1 MNADPYLRF
10 DLCEETGIGTLWLQ
24 GATGVNKIDHA
35 FGRALIDQVQALSDR
50 DDLVGII
57 VATAYR
63 DWCVGADLEFLY
75 GERDPAHLIEGV
87 LALTRSYRALET
99 LGVPVV
105 AALTGSA
112 LGGGYE
118 LALACHHR
126 IALDSGRVKLGLPEV
141 SLGVMPGAGG
151 TQRLPRMIGFQAA
164 LELIT
169 QGRVLPAP
177 AAHAKG
183 LVDALQPTPEAVF
196 EAARAW
202 ILEHPGHKAPWDRE
216 GFSWPAP
223 APDTPDAR
231 NLFMAGSAMLYKK
244 TAGAYPAAEAAMT
257 ATQEGARLAF
267 DRALELEARHFVKL
281 AVSDGAKD
289 MIRTFFFHK
298 TAADKLE
305 GMPRSDAPDFG
316 KVAVLGAGMMGAG
329 LAWIC
334 ARSGYEVV
342 LKDIAQPALDRGMA
356 HIGQQASKL
365 VRRKGQAEVDAILAR
380 ITPTMELDQLQGVDL
395 VIEAVF
401 EDIGLKHRVIREVE
415 PLLGPR
421 AVFAS
426 NTSALP
432 ITDLA
437 RASQAPER
445 FVGLHFFSP
454 VEVMPLLELIEGEH
468 TDQETVARCL
478 AFGRRIRKTPIV
490 VGDGFGFYTTRVFAA
505 YILEGAQLVAE
516 GHDPALI
523 EWAAR
528 SAGMAV
534 PPLQVFDEITL
545 VLGKHVVAGSK
556 PYLGDQLDIPGAA
569 LVARMVD
576 REGRGGRASGA
587 GFYDYAGGRRS
598 GLWPGLAALS
608 TEQPTETGIE
618 HLAFRLLAIQAAE
631 VARVYDEG
639 LLRRH
644 RDADLGAV
652 LGLGFSPPSGGPL
665 AWMDRQGLP
674 ELVQRLDALAAS
686 HGARYA
692 PAPALRRM
700 AEQGQRFYP
709 AAPGAGE
716 G

>member
-1 MNADPYLRF
+1 MSVDPYLRF
-10 DLCEETGIGTLWLQ
+10 ERCEQTGIGTLWLQ

-35 FGRALIDQVQALSDR
+35 FGTALITQIEALSRIDG
-50 DDLVGII
+50 LTGLI
-57 VATAYR
+57 VASAYR
-63 DWCVGADLEFLY
+63 DWCVGADLAFLY
-75 GERDPAHLIEGV
+75 GERDPAHLLEGV

-126 IALDSGRVKLGLPEV
+126 VALDEGRVKLGLPEV

-151 TQRLPRMIGFQAA
+151 TQRLPRLIGFQSA

-169 QGRVLPAP
+169 QGRVLAAP
-177 AAHAKG
+177 AARAKG
-183 LVDALQPTPEAVF
+183 LVDDLQPSPEAVM

-202 ILEHPGHKAPWDRE
+202 ILAHPGHRAPWDRQ
-216 GFSWPAP
+216 GFTWPAP
-223 APDTPDAR
+223 APDSADAR

-244 TAGAYPAAEAAMT
+244 TAGAYPAAEAAFT
-257 ATQEGARLAF
+257 ATQEGARLSF
-267 DRALELEARHFVKL
+267 DRALELEARWFVKL

-298 TAADKLE
+298 NAADKLE
-305 GMPRSDAPDFG
+305 GLPRSDAPDFA

-329 LAWIC
+329 LAWVC
-334 ARSGYEVV
+334 ARAGYPVV
-342 LKDIAQPALDRGMA
+342 LKDIGVDALDRGMA
-356 HIGQQASKL
+356 HIGEQAAKL
-365 VRRKGQAEVDAILAR
+365 ARKRGQAHVDAILAR
-380 ITPTMELDQLQGVDL
+380 ITPSVALEDLRGTEL

-401 EDIGLKHRVIREVE
+401 EDLGLKHRVIREVE
-415 PLLGPR
+415 PLLAPG

-432 ITDLA
+432 ISDLA
-437 RASQAPER
+437 QASTAPER
-445 FVGLHFFSP
+445 FLGLHFFSP
-454 VEVMPLLELIEGEH
+454 VEVMPLLEVVRGAH
-468 TDQETVARCL
+468 SGADAVGRCL
-478 AFGRRIRKTPIV
+478 RFARRIRKTPIV

-528 SAGMAV
+528 EAGMAV

-569 LVARMVD
+569 LVVRMVD
-576 REGRGGRASGA
+576 ELGRGGRVHGA
-587 GFYDYAGGRRS
+587 GFYDYADGRRR
-598 GLWPGLAALS
+598 GLWPGLAELAAV
-608 TEQPTETGIE
+608 TPAETGVD
-618 HLAFRLLAIQAAE
+618 HLAFRLLAVQAAE

-639 LLRRH
+639 ILHRH

-652 LGLGFSPPSGGPL
+652 LGLGFSPPSGGPM

-674 ELVQRLDALAAS
+674 VLVERLDALAAA

-692 PAPALRRM
+692 PAPVLRRM
-700 AEQGQRFYP
+700 AAQGETFYAHGP
-709 AAPGAGE
+709 DLGLD
-716 G
+716 

>member
-1 MNADPYLRF
+1 MNNDPYLRF
-10 DLCEETGIGTLWLQ
+10 ERCEQTGIGTLWLQ

-35 FGRALIDQVQALSDR
+35 FGQALIEQVQALSTR
-50 DDLVGII
+50 DDLVGLI
-57 VATAYR
+57 VASGYR

-75 GERDPAHLIEGV
+75 RERDPAHLLEGV

-99 LGVPVV
+99 LGIPVV

-112 LGGGYE
+112 LGGGFE

-126 IALDSGRVKLGLPEV
+126 IALDSSRVKLGLPEV
-141 SLGVMPGAGG
+141 SLGVIPGAGG
-151 TQRLPRMIGFQAA
+151 TQRLPRLIGFQAA

-183 LVDALQPTPEAVF
+183 LVDELQPSPEAVL
-196 EAARAW
+196 EAARDWVLA
-202 ILEHPGHKAPWDRE
+202 HPKHRAPWDDR
-216 GFSWPAP
+216 GFVWPAP

-244 TAGAYPAAEAAMT
+244 TAGAYPAAETAMT
-257 ATQEGARLAF
+257 AAPEGARLSF
-267 DRALELEARHFVKL
+267 DRALELEARLFVKL

-298 TAADKLE
+298 NAADKLE
-305 GMPRSDAPDFG
+305 GLPQTQEQDFERI
-316 KVAVLGAGMMGAG
+316 AVLGAGMMGAG
-329 LAWIC
+329 LAWIS
-334 ARSGYEVV
+334 ARAGYHVT
-342 LKDIAQPALDRGMA
+342 LKDISLDALDRGMS
-356 HIGQQASKL
+356 HIGKQAAKL
-365 VRRKGQAEVDAILAR
+365 ARTKGQAEVDRILGR
-380 ITPTMELDQLQGVDL
+380 IDPTIDLGALQGTDL

-415 PLLGPR
+415 PLLAAD

-432 ITDLA
+432 ISDLA

-454 VEVMPLLELIEGEH
+454 VEVMPLLELIEGAH
-468 TDQETVARCL
+468 TDERTVARCL

-528 SAGMAV
+528 AAGMAV
-534 PPLQVFDEITL
+534 PPLQVFDEISL
-545 VLGKHVVAGSK
+545 VLGKHVVAGSR

-576 REGRGGRASGA
+576 GEGRSGRAAGA
-587 GFYDYAGGRRS
+587 GFYDYADGRRA
-598 GLWPGLAALS
+598 GLWPGLADLA
-608 TEQPTETGIE
+608 TGRPAHTGLE

-631 VARVYDEG
+631 VARVHDAG

-652 LGLGFSPPSGGPL
+652 LGLGFAPPSGGPL

-674 ELVQRLDALAAS
+674 ELVARLDALAAD
-686 HGARYA
+686 HGPRYA
-692 PAPALRRM
+692 PAETLRRM
-700 AEQGQRFYP
+700 AEQGRRFYP
-709 AAPGAGE
+709 DAPDAPRA
-716 G
+716 

>member
-1 MNADPYLRF
+1 MTVQDPYLRF
-10 DLCEETGIGTLWLQ
+10 ELCEATGIGTLWLQ

-35 FGRALIDQVQALSDR
+35 FGRALIDQVAALAEVQG
-50 DDLVGII
+50 LTGVI

-75 GERDPAHLIEGV
+75 GARDPAHLLEGV

-99 LGVPVV
+99 IGVPVV

-112 LGGGYE
+112 LGGGFE

-126 IALDSGRVKLGLPEV
+126 VGLDDSRVKLGLPEV
-141 SLGVMPGAGG
+141 SLGVIPGAGG
-151 TQRLPRMIGFQAA
+151 TQRLPRLIGFQAA
-164 LELIT
+164 LELIG

-177 AAHAKG
+177 AAKAKG
-183 LVDALQPTPEAVF
+183 LIDDLQPTPEAVL

-202 ILEHPGHKAPWDRE
+202 ILAHPGHRAPWDRQ
-216 GFSWPAP
+216 GFTWPAP
-223 APDTPDAR
+223 APDSDDAR

-244 TAGAYPAAEAAMT
+244 TAGAYPAAEAAFT
-257 ATQEGARLAF
+257 AAQEGARLAF
-267 DRALELEARHFVKL
+267 DRALELEARLFVKL
-281 AVSDGAKD
+281 ATSDGAKD

-298 TAADKLE
+298 NAADKLE
-305 GMPRSDAPDFG
+305 GLPRGDGADFSRI
-316 KVAVLGAGMMGAG
+316 AVLGAGMMGAG

-334 ARSGYEVV
+334 ARAGYDVV
-342 LKDIAQPALDRGMA
+342 LKDIGQPALDRGMA
-356 HIGQQASKL
+356 HIGKQATKL
-365 VRRKGQAEVDAILAR
+365 ARHKPQAEVDAILAR
-380 ITPTMELDQLQGVDL
+380 VRPSLDLQDLRGVDL

-415 PLLGPR
+415 PLLAPD

-437 RASQAPER
+437 KASVAPGR

-454 VEVMPLLELIEGEH
+454 VEVMPLLEVIEGAG
-468 TDQETVARCL
+468 TSAETLARCL

-516 GHDPALI
+516 GHEPALI

-528 SAGMAV
+528 VAGMAV

-545 VLGKHVVAGSK
+545 VLGKHVVAGAK
-556 PYLGDQLDIPGAA
+556 PYLGDQLDIPGAD
-569 LVARMVD
+569 LVVRMVD
-576 REGRGGRASGA
+576 ELDRTGRAHGA
-587 GFYDYAGGRRS
+587 GFYDYADGRRR
-598 GLWPGLAALS
+598 GLWPGLADLAGGP
-608 TEQPTETGIE
+608 PTETGVDL
-618 HLAFRLLAIQAAE
+618 LAFRLLAIQAAE
-631 VARVYDEG
+631 VARALDEG
-639 LLRRH
+639 ILKRH
-644 RDADLGAV
+644 RDAELGAV

-674 ELVQRLDALAAS
+674 ALVARLDALAEAC
-686 HGARYA
+686 GARYT
-692 PAPALRRM
+692 PAPILRRM
-700 AEQGQRFYP
+700 AARGERFFP
-709 AAPGAGE
+709 E
-716 G
+716 

>member
-1 MNADPYLRF
+1 MTVQDPYLRF
-10 DLCEETGIGTLWLQ
+10 EQCEDTGIVTLWLQ
-24 GATGVNKIDHA
+24 GAAGVNKIDHA
-35 FGRALIDQVQALSDR
+35 FGAALIERVAELAE
-50 DDLVGII
+50 LEGLTGVV

-75 GERDPAHLIEGV
+75 AARDPAHLLEGV

-112 LGGGYE
+112 LGGGFE

-126 IALDSGRVKLGLPEV
+126 IALDQGRVKLGLPEV
-141 SLGVMPGAGG
+141 SLGVLPGAGG
-151 TQRLPRMIGFQAA
+151 TQRLPRLIGFQSA

-177 AAHAKG
+177 AAAAKG
-183 LVDALQPTPEAVF
+183 LVDDLQPTPEAVMA
-196 EAARAW
+196 AARTW
-202 ILEHPGHKAPWDRE
+202 ILAHPGHRAPWDRE
-216 GFSWPAP
+216 GFEWPAP
-223 APDTPDAR
+223 APDSPDAR

-244 TAGAYPAAEAAMT
+244 TAGAYPAAEAAFT
-257 ATQEGARLAF
+257 AAQEGARLAF
-267 DRALELEARHFVKL
+267 DRALELEARIFVKL

-298 TAADKLE
+298 NAADRRVGL
-305 GMPRSDAPDFG
+305 PTSDAPDFA

-334 ARSGYEVV
+334 ARAGYAVV
-342 LKDIAQPALDRGMA
+342 LRDIAQPALDRGMA
-356 HIGQQASKL
+356 HVAKQAGKL
-365 VRRKGQAEVDAILAR
+365 ARKKGQEHADAILAR
-380 ITPTMELDQLQGVDL
+380 ITPAVEIDALAGADL

-415 PLLGPR
+415 PLMAPGG
-421 AVFAS
+421 VFAS

-437 RASQAPER
+437 RASAHPER
-445 FVGLHFFSP
+445 FIGLHFFSP
-454 VEVMPLLELIEGEH
+454 VEAMPLLELIEGRD
-468 TDQETVARCL
+468 TAPDTVGRCL
-478 AFGRRIRKTPIV
+478 TFGQRIRKTPIV
-490 VGDGFGFYTTRVFAA
+490 VGDGFGFYTTRVFSA

-528 SAGMAV
+528 VAGMAV

-556 PYLGDQLDIPGAA
+556 PYLGDQLDIPGAH

-576 REGRGGRASGA
+576 ELGRTGRSGGA
-587 GFYDYAGGRRS
+587 GFYDYVDGRRRGLWS
-598 GLWPGLAALS
+598 GLGGLSPHAPA
-608 TEQPTETGIE
+608 ETGVE
-618 HLAFRLLAIQAAE
+618 YLAFRLLAVQAAE
-631 VARVYDEG
+631 VARALDEG
-639 LLRRH
+639 ILKRH
-644 RDADLGAV
+644 RDAEIGAV

-665 AWMDRQGLP
+665 AWMDRQGLTG
-674 ELVQRLDALAAS
+674 LVERLDALASS
-686 HGARYA
+686 HGVRYA
-692 PAPALRRM
+692 PAPMLRAM
-700 AEQGQRFYP
+700 ADRGERFFP
-709 AAPGAGE
+709 R
-716 G
+716 

>member
-1 MNADPYLRF
+1 MTAQHPYLRF
-10 DLCEETGIGTLWLQ
+10 EQCEDTGIVTLWLQ

-35 FGRALIDQVQALSDR
+35 FGAALNERVAELAE
-50 DDLVGII
+50 LEGLAGVV

-75 GERDPAHLIEGV
+75 AARDPAHLLEGV

-112 LGGGYE
+112 LGGGFE

-126 IALDSGRVKLGLPEV
+126 IALDHGRVKLGLPEV
-141 SLGVMPGAGG
+141 SLGVLPGAGG
-151 TQRLPRMIGFQAA
+151 TQRLPRLIGFQSA

-177 AAHAKG
+177 AAAARG
-183 LVDALQPTPEAVF
+183 LVDELQPTPEAVMA
-196 EAARAW
+196 AARAW
-202 ILEHPGHKAPWDRE
+202 ILAHPGHRAPWDRE
-216 GFSWPAP
+216 GFEWPAP
-223 APDTPDAR
+223 APDSNDAR

-244 TAGAYPAAEAAMT
+244 TAGAYPAAEAAFT
-257 ATQEGARLAF
+257 AAQEGARLAF
-267 DRALELEARHFVKL
+267 DRALELEARIFVKL

-298 TAADKLE
+298 NAADRRVGL
-305 GMPRSDAPDFG
+305 PVSAAPDFA

-334 ARSGYEVV
+334 ARAGYDVV
-342 LKDIAQPALDRGMA
+342 LRDIARPALDKGMA
-356 HIGQQASKL
+356 HVAKQAGELARK
-365 VRRKGQAEVDAILAR
+365 KGQAHADAILAR
-380 ITPTMELDQLQGVDL
+380 ITPAVELEALAGADL

-415 PLLGPR
+415 PLMAPGG
-421 AVFAS
+421 VFAS

-437 RASQAPER
+437 QASAHPER
-445 FVGLHFFSP
+445 FIGLHFFSP
-454 VEVMPLLELIEGEH
+454 VEAMPLLELIEGRD
-468 TDQETVARCL
+468 TAPDTVGRCL
-478 AFGRRIRKTPIV
+478 SFGQRIRKTPIV
-490 VGDGFGFYTTRVFAA
+490 VGDGFGFYTTRVFSA

-528 SAGMAV
+528 VAGMAV

-556 PYLGDQLDIPGAA
+556 PYLGDQLDILGAH

-576 REGRGGRASGA
+576 ELGRTGRSGGA
-587 GFYDYAGGRRS
+587 GFYDYVDGRRR
-598 GLWPGLAALS
+598 GLWPGLAELAPH
-608 TEQPTETGIE
+608 TPVETGVE
-618 HLAFRLLAIQAAE
+618 YLAFRLLAVQAAE
-631 VARVYDEG
+631 VARALDEG
-639 LLRRH
+639 ILKRQ
-644 RDADLGAV
+644 RDAEIGAV

-665 AWMDRQGLP
+665 AWMDRQGLAG
-674 ELVQRLDALAAS
+674 LVERLDALASS
-686 HGARYA
+686 HGVRYA
-692 PAPALRRM
+692 PAPVLCAM
-700 AEQGQRFYP
+700 ADRGERFF
-709 AAPGAGE
+709 PG
-716 G
+716 

>member
-1 MNADPYLRF
+1 MSVQDPYLRIE
-10 DLCEETGIGTLWLQ
+10 LCEETRIATLWLQ

-35 FGRALIDQVQALSDR
+35 FGRALIARVAELAEIDELAGV
-50 DDLVGII
+50 I

-63 DWCVGADLEFLY
+63 DWCVGADLQFLY
-75 GERDPAHLIEGV
+75 DARDPAHLLEGV
-87 LALTRSYRALET
+87 LALTRSYRELET

-118 LALACHHR
+118 LALACHRR

-141 SLGVMPGAGG
+141 SLGVIPGAGG
-151 TQRLPRMIGFQAA
+151 TQRLPRMVGFQAA
-164 LELIT
+164 LELIS
-169 QGRVLPAP
+169 QGRMLPAP
-177 AAHAKG
+177 AAKAKG
-183 LVDALQPTPEAVF
+183 LVDELQPTPEAVI

-202 ILEHPGHKAPWDRE
+202 VLANPGHQAPWDRK
-216 GFSWPAP
+216 GFAWPAP
-223 APDTPDAR
+223 APDSPDAR

-244 TAGAYPAAEAAMT
+244 TAGAYPAAETAFTAA
-257 ATQEGARLAF
+257 QEGARLSF
-267 DRALELEARHFVKL
+267 DKALELEARLFVSL

-298 TAADKLE
+298 NAADKLE
-305 GMPRSDAPDFG
+305 GLPTSEAPDFE

-334 ARSGYEVV
+334 ARAGYQVV
-342 LKDIAQPALDRGMA
+342 LKDIRQEALDKGMA
-356 HIGQQASKL
+356 HIGKQAGKL
-365 VRRKGQAEVDAILAR
+365 ARKKGQEAVDAILGR
-380 ITPTMELDQLQGVDL
+380 IVPTIELEDLRGTDL

-401 EDIGLKHRVIREVE
+401 EDVGLKHRVIREVE
-415 PLLGPR
+415 PLLAPG

-437 RASQAPER
+437 EASAAPER
-445 FVGLHFFSP
+445 FIGLHFFSP
-454 VEVMPLLELIEGEH
+454 VEVMPLLEIIEGEA
-468 TDQETVARCL
+468 TDADTVGRCL
-478 AFGRRIRKTPIV
+478 AFGRRIRKTSIV

-528 SAGMAV
+528 VAGMAV

-556 PYLGDQLDIPGAA
+556 PYLGDQLDIPGAE
-569 LVARMVD
+569 LVVRMCDELD
-576 REGRGGRASGA
+576 RNGRAHGA
-587 GFYDYAGGRRS
+587 GFYDYADGRRRGLWS
-598 GLWPGLAALS
+598 GLAGLA
-608 TEQPTETGIE
+608 TGKPEETGVE
-618 HLAFRLLAIQAAE
+618 LLAFRLLAVQAAE
-631 VARVYDEG
+631 VARAMDEG
-639 LLRRH
+639 ILKRN
-644 RDADLGAV
+644 RDADIGAV
-652 LGLGFSPPSGGPL
+652 LGLGFAPPSGGPL

-674 ELVQRLDALAAS
+674 ALVERLDALAAAT
-686 HGARYA
+686 GARYA
-692 PAPALRRM
+692 PAPLLRRM
-700 AEQGQRFYP
+700 AERGERFYP
-709 AAPGAGE
+709 A
-716 G
+716 